1 MSRHLKPT
9 MALAAA
15 LLASTAFDASAHT
28 AHIFWKDL
36 RPATQAV
43 AEDAGL
49 PMIAAKLPDHGET
62 LSLNLQ
68 DKTVQLAGYAL
79 PVDRDGDL
87 VYQFLL
93 VPWTGACSHM
103 PTPPPNQI
111 VLVTPARP
119 YKMSETYESVAV
131 TGALQ
136 PGMEKSQLFILDGV
150 SIIQSG
156 YTVRKAEVVAVDN
169 VPDTITLPVNSPW
182 TFLNKKKIPS
192 SYETTPLKL
201 QYTRCKYLLYADA
214 MIRTITAKTG
224 GGHVNKIGKRIQ
236 AWDNY

>member
-1 MSRHLKPT
+1 MNNRFKSG
-9 MALAAA
+9 AIVAAA
-15 LLASTAFDASAHT
+15 LLASAIAASASGGT
-28 AHIFWKDL
+28 THIFWKDL
-36 RPATQAV
+36 RPATQAA
-43 AEDAGL
+43 AESVGL
-49 PMIAAKLPDHGET
+49 PMIAAKMPDHGET

-87 VYQFLL
+87 IYQFLL

-119 YKMSETYESVAV
+119 YRMSEAYQSVSV

-150 SIIQSG
+150 SVIQSG
-156 YTVRKAEVVAVDN
+156 YAVRKAEVVNVDT

-182 TFLNKKKIPS
+182 TFLNKKK
-192 SYETTPLKL
+192 
-201 QYTRCKYLLYADA
+201 
-214 MIRTITAKTG
+214 
-224 GGHVNKIGKRIQ
+224 N
-236 AWDNY
+236 

>member
-1 MSRHLKPT
+1 MSKRFKSSAT
-9 MALAAA
+9 LAAV
-15 LLASTAFDASAHT
+15 LLFITAGADAAADV

-36 RPATQAV
+36 RPTTQEI
-43 AEDAGL
+43 AEDANL

-68 DKTVQLAGYAL
+68 DKIIQLAGYAL

-111 VLVTPARP
+111 VLVTPAHP
-119 YKMSETYESVAV
+119 YKMKEAYEPVAV
-131 TGALQ
+131 TGVLQ

-150 SIIQSG
+150 SIVQSG
-156 YTVRKAEVVAVDN
+156 YTVRKAEVASVDT

-182 TFLNKKKIPS
+182 NFLNKKK
-192 SYETTPLKL
+192 
-201 QYTRCKYLLYADA
+201 
-214 MIRTITAKTG
+214 
-224 GGHVNKIGKRIQ
+224 N
-236 AWDNY
+236 

>member
-1 MSRHLKPT
+1 MSNPLKST
-9 MALAAA
+9 IMLAAA
-15 LLASTAFDASAHT
+15 LFVSAATDASAET

-36 RPATQAV
+36 RPATQSA
-43 AEDAGL
+43 AENVGL

-68 DKTVQLAGYAL
+68 DKSIQLAGYAL

-119 YKMSETYESVAV
+119 YKMSEAYQPVAV
-131 TGALQ
+131 TGALK
-136 PGMEKSQLFILDGV
+136 PDMEKSQLFILDGV
-150 SIIQSG
+150 SVIQSG
-156 YTVRKAEVVAVDN
+156 YSVRKADVVAVGS
-169 VPDTITLPVNSPW
+169 VPDTVTLPVNSPW
-182 TFLNKKKIPS
+182 SFLNKK
-192 SYETTPLKL
+192 
-201 QYTRCKYLLYADA
+201 
-214 MIRTITAKTG
+214 M
-224 GGHVNKIGKRIQ
+224 N
-236 AWDNY
+236 

>member
-1 MSRHLKPT
+1 MKNRLKSGAT
-9 MALAAA
+9 LAAA
-15 LLASTAFDASAHT
+15 VFASVVAGNACAGTM
-28 AHIFWKDL
+28 HIFWKDL
-36 RPATQAV
+36 RPASQAA
-43 AEDAGL
+43 AESVGL
-49 PMIAAKLPDHGET
+49 PMIAAEMPDHGET

-111 VLVTPARP
+111 VLVTPAQP
-119 YKMSETYESVAV
+119 YRMSEAYQPVSV

-150 SIIQSG
+150 SVIQWG
-156 YTVRKAEVVAVDN
+156 YTVRKAEVVDVDT

-182 TFLNKKKIPS
+182 TFLNKKK
-192 SYETTPLKL
+192 
-201 QYTRCKYLLYADA
+201 
-214 MIRTITAKTG
+214 
-224 GGHVNKIGKRIQ
+224 N
-236 AWDNY
+236 

>member
-1 MSRHLKPT
+1 MSRYLQPT
-9 MALAAA
+9 LVLAAA
-15 LLASTAFDASAHT
+15 LLAASAFNASAQT

-62 LSLNLQ
+62 LSTNLQ
-68 DKTVQLAGYAL
+68 DKTIQLAGYAL

-111 VLVTPARP
+111 VLVTPAHP
-119 YKMSETYESVAV
+119 FKMSEAYQSVAV

-136 PGMEKSQLFILDGV
+136 PGLEKSQLFILDGV

-182 TFLNKKKIPS
+182 TFLNKKK
-192 SYETTPLKL
+192 
-201 QYTRCKYLLYADA
+201 
-214 MIRTITAKTG
+214 
-224 GGHVNKIGKRIQ
+224 N
-236 AWDNY
+236 

>member
-1 MSRHLKPT
+1 MSRHLQPT
-9 MALAAA
+9 LALAAI
-15 LLASTAFDASAHT
+15 LLASTAFDASAQT

-68 DKTVQLAGYAL
+68 DKTIQLSGYAL
-79 PVDRDGDL
+79 PVDRDDDL

-111 VLVTPARP
+111 VLVTPAHP
-119 YKMSETYESVAV
+119 YKMSEAYEAVAV
-131 TGALQ
+131 TGAFQ

-182 TFLNKKKIPS
+182 PFLNKKK
-192 SYETTPLKL
+192 T
-201 QYTRCKYLLYADA
+201 
-214 MIRTITAKTG
+214 
-224 GGHVNKIGKRIQ
+224 
-236 AWDNY
+236 

>member
-1 MSRHLKPT
+1 MSRHFKPT
-9 MALAAA
+9 LALAAA
-15 LLASTAFDASAHT
+15 LLASTTFYASAQT

-43 AEDAGL
+43 AEDANL

-111 VLVTPARP
+111 VLVTPAHP
-119 YKMSETYESVAV
+119 YKMSEAYEAVAV

-150 SIIQSG
+150 SVIQSG
-156 YTVRKAEVVAVDN
+156 YTVRKAEVAAVDS
-169 VPDTITLPVNSPW
+169 VPDAVTLPVNSPW
-182 TFLNKKKIPS
+182 TFLNKKK
-192 SYETTPLKL
+192 
-201 QYTRCKYLLYADA
+201 
-214 MIRTITAKTG
+214 
-224 GGHVNKIGKRIQ
+224 N
-236 AWDNY
+236 

>member
-1 MSRHLKPT
+1 M
-9 MALAAA
+9 LAAV
-15 LLASTAFDASAHT
+15 LVLASTGADAAADV

-36 RPATQAV
+36 RPKTQAI
-43 AEDAGL
+43 AEDSNL

-68 DKTVQLAGYAL
+68 DKTIQLAGYAL

-111 VLVTPARP
+111 VLVTPAQP
-119 YKMSETYESVAV
+119 YRVSEAYQPVSV
-131 TGALQ
+131 TGVLK

-150 SIIQSG
+150 LIVQSG
-156 YTVRKAEVVAVDN
+156 YTVRKAEVASVET
-169 VPDTITLPVNSPW
+169 VPDAVAPPINSPW
-182 TFLNKKKIPS
+182 NFLNKSKK
-192 SYETTPLKL
+192 
-201 QYTRCKYLLYADA
+201 
-214 MIRTITAKTG
+214 
-224 GGHVNKIGKRIQ
+224 
-236 AWDNY
+236 

>member
-1 MSRHLKPT
+1 MSRLVKSAV
-9 MALAAA
+9 ALAVTSALGAA
-15 LLASTAFDASAHT
+15 TANATADI

-36 RPATQAV
+36 RPAAQAV
-43 AEDAGL
+43 AEDANL

-62 LSLNLQ
+62 LSLDLQ
-68 DKTVQLAGYAL
+68 NRTIQLAGYAL

-111 VLVTPARP
+111 VLVTPASP
-119 YKMSETYESVAV
+119 YRMSEAYQPVSV
-131 TGALQ
+131 TGVLK

-156 YTVRKAEVVAVDN
+156 YTVRKAEVAHVDT
-169 VPDTITLPVNSPW
+169 VPDTVTLPVNSPW
-182 TFLNKKKIPS
+182 SFLNKKK
-192 SYETTPLKL
+192 
-201 QYTRCKYLLYADA
+201 
-214 MIRTITAKTG
+214 
-224 GGHVNKIGKRIQ
+224 N
-236 AWDNY
+236 